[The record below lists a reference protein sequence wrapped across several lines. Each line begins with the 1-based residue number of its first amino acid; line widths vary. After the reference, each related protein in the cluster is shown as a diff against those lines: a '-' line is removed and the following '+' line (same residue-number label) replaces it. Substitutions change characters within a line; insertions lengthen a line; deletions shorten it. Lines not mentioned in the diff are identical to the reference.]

1 MGSGLSGMYQLV
13 LGLVGGL
20 LKRYGTNAKTSNRM
34 DAHGKHG
41 VSCAVDIYAKLN
53 IKKNMCNGNTYH
65 HGNAWLLSWRILD
78 SQEVIKRRKTKR
90 LCYRHDGQTK

>member
-13 LGLVGGL
+13 LGQVGGL

-53 IKKNMCNGNTYH
+53 IKKICVME
-65 HGNAWLLSWRILD
+65 IL
-78 SQEVIKRRKTKR
+78 IIMGMLGYYLGGFWIRKK
-90 LCYRHDGQTK
+90 